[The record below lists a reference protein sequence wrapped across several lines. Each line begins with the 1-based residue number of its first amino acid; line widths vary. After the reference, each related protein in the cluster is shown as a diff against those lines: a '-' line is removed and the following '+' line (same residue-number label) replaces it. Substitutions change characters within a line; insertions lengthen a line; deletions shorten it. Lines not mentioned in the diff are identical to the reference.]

1 MASVK
6 ITEFLNL
13 HGEYVGVVIGT
24 ADGWTLPSTPLS
36 SLSPMAKQTFPSRES
51 LLVAIDD
58 CLGPEVVA
66 QMEQQRLQDEAE
78 IRRRG
83 RCLAIRTN
91 GRRCQAKGEYFDE
104 ELNGLN
110 CGMHPDPPPRTVEEA
125 RAEMEE
131 AKAWKEQVKA
141 AQQAQT
147 AHEHERHR
155 SRLADVCTE
164 EMLSKTVK
172 ELRRLPQ
179 NRSLSPQVRYFLE
192 AVLKEDDYMKPGR
205 ARTANRIWMPN
216 SNKPCGPLQ
225 ESIMKRLSCVPSE
238 DGTP

>member
-1 MASVK
+1 MASVR

-36 SLSPMAKQTFPSRES
+36 SLSSMAKQTFPSRES
-51 LLVAIDD
+51 LLVAIDN

-78 IRRRG
+78 IRGRG
-83 RCLAIRTN
+83 GCLAIRTN

-110 CGMHPDPPPRTVEEA
+110 CGMHPDPPLRTIEEA

-141 AQQAQT
+141 AQQAET
-147 AHEHERHR
+147 ARKHERHR
-155 SRLADVCTE
+155 SGLADACTE
-164 EMLSKTVK
+164 QMFTQVVK
-172 ELRRLPQ
+172 ELRQLPQ
-179 NRSLSPQVRYFLE
+179 GRSLSSQVHDFLE
-192 AVLKEDDYMKPGR
+192 AVLKEDHYLKPGR
-205 ARTANRIWMPN
+205 RSRQ
-216 SNKPCGPLQ
+216 K
-225 ESIMKRLSCVPSE
+225 ESIL
-238 DGTP
+238 